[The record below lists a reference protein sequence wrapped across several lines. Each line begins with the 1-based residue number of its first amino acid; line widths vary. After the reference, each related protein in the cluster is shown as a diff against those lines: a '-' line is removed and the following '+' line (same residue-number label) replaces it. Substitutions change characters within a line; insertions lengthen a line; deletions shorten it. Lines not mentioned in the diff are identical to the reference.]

1 MFGLARRYVKTAL
14 AYFALGLLLGAWML
28 VQQAMGIGIHP
39 SMVSAHT
46 HLTLIGFMVTLIMGV
61 AYWMFPRPARE
72 DMRYSPSMAEINYW
86 LITIGTGARFAGETA
101 QAFHRHPAEWVVIM
115 VGAAMQIAAGFIF
128 VWNIWTRIRAVGSQI
143 RESKGEKF

>member
-14 AYFALGLLLGAWML
+14 VYFALGLLLGASLL
-28 VQQAMGIGIHP
+28 VQQALGNGANP
-39 SMVSAHT
+39 AVVSAHT

-61 AYWMFPRPARE
+61 AYWMFPRPAKE

-86 LITIGTGARFAGETA
+86 LITIGTGARFAGEMA

-115 VGAAMQIAAGFIF
+115 AGAAMQVVAGFIF